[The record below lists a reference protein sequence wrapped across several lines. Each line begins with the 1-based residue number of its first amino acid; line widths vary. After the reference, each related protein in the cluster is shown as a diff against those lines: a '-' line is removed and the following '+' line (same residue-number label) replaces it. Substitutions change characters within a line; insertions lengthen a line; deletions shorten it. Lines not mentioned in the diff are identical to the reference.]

1 MSANIDLS
9 ACKGK
14 IFLINTG
21 CLRNTDDAL
30 TSQSPAAGFQ
40 PHALSRAAEKLRVEG
55 QERDQRQRQELQR
68 GKPCKIKMERDL
80 DEVKYKNAVHLT
92 KA

>member
-14 IFLINTG
+14 ISPINTG
-21 CLRNTDDAL
+21 CLWNTNDPL

-40 PHALSRAAEKLRVEG
+40 PHALSRTV
-55 QERDQRQRQELQR
+55 
-68 GKPCKIKMERDL
+68 GK
-80 DEVKYKNAVHLT
+80 
-92 KA
+92 